1 MSKRHYIIPI
11 FVPHKGCPH
20 DCIFCNQKRITGQVN
35 DLTVKDAR
43 NIIEKHLSTIKGKQ
57 ANIEIAFFGG
67 SFTGIPLD
75 EQNRLLDLANE
86 YVLQGQVDYIR
97 LSTRPDYISAE
108 IVDNLKRH
116 NVKIV
121 ELGIQSMD
129 KDVLS
134 AANRGHSSEDVVKAI
149 KLLKQK
155 DFIVGAQL
163 MVGLPLD
170 NEEKALETA
179 KKIAELKPHIA
190 RIYPVLVIKDTYL
203 ETMYLNGSYEPLTI
217 EQAVKISKKML
228 LCLEKSGIKVI
239 RIGLQPTEDLQIGQN
254 VVAGPY
260 HPSMRQLVET
270 DIFKDMI
277 VYSLNKIHED
287 NIREIIILANP
298 KDLSSVIGQHKSNYR
313 FIKEKYRNAK
323 IYFKDDRTVALGSI
337 IINIVNN
344 DEKSI
349 KMSKNTF
356 CEEGI
361 LEGIINQT

>member
-11 FVPHKGCPH
+11 FVPHRGCPH
-20 DCIFCNQKRITGQVN
+20 DCIFCNQKKITGQIK
-35 DLTVKDAR
+35 DLTVEDAR
-43 NIIEKHLSTIKGKQ
+43 LIIENHLRTIKDKK
-57 ANIEIAFFGG
+57 ADIEIAFFGG

-86 YVLQGQVDYIR
+86 YVLRGQVDYIR
-97 LSTRPDYISAE
+97 LSTRPDYINDE

-134 AANRGHSSEDVVKAI
+134 AANRGHSPEDVVEAI

-163 MVGLPLD
+163 MVGLPQD
-170 NEEKALETA
+170 NEEKAVETA
-179 KKIAELKPHIA
+179 KIIAELRPHIA

-203 ETMYLNGSYEPLTI
+203 EKMYLNGSYEPLTI

-228 LCLEKSGIKVI
+228 ICLEKSGIKVI
-239 RIGLQPTEDLQIGQN
+239 RIGLQPTEDLQIGEN

-260 HPSMRQLVET
+260 HPSIRQLVEA

-277 VYSLNKIHED
+277 VYLLNKIYED
-287 NIREIIILANP
+287 NIREIRIIANP

-313 FIKEKYRNAK
+313 FIKEKYNNAK
-323 IYFKDDRTVALGSI
+323 IYFKEDRTVDSGTI
-337 IINIVNN
+337 IVNIVNN
-344 DEKSI
+344 DEKSV

-356 CEEGI
+356 YEKGI

>member
-11 FVPHKGCPH
+11 FVPHRGCPH
-20 DCIFCNQKRITGQVN
+20 DCIFCNQKKITGQIK
-35 DLTVKDAR
+35 DLTVEDAR
-43 NIIEKHLSTIKGKQ
+43 LIIENHLRTIKDKK
-57 ANIEIAFFGG
+57 ADIEIAFFGG

-86 YVLQGQVDYIR
+86 YVLRGQVDYIR
-97 LSTRPDYISAE
+97 LSTRPDYINDE

-134 AANRGHSSEDVVKAI
+134 AANRGHSPEDVVEAI

-163 MVGLPLD
+163 MVGLPQD
-170 NEEKALETA
+170 NEEKAVETA
-179 KKIAELKPHIA
+179 KKIAELRPHIA
-190 RIYPVLVIKDTYL
+190 RVYPVLVIKDTYL
-203 ETMYLNGSYEPLTI
+203 EKMYLNGSYEPLTI

-228 LCLEKSGIKVI
+228 ICLEKSGIKVI
-239 RIGLQPTEDLQIGQN
+239 RIGLQPTEDLQIGEN

-260 HPSMRQLVET
+260 HPSIRQLVEA

-277 VYSLNKIHED
+277 VYLLNKIYED
-287 NIREIIILANP
+287 NIREIRIIANP

-313 FIKEKYRNAK
+313 FIKEKYNNAK
-323 IYFKDDRTVALGSI
+323 IYFKEDRTVDSGTI
-337 IINIVNN
+337 IVNIVNN
-344 DEKSI
+344 DEKSV

-356 CEEGI
+356 YEKGI